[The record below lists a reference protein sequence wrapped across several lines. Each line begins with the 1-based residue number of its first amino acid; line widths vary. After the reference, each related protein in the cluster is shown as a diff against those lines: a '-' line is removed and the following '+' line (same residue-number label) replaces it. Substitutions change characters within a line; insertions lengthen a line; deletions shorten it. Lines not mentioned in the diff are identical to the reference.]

1 MSPSAVLLYIMLL
14 VNYSKSG
21 NLDLQ
26 VKIEIRQ
33 ITSDI
38 REIML
43 LVQNGIIYSNTA
55 LGDTIRELIVRA
67 CEHY

>member
-1 MSPSAVLLYIMLL
+1 MLL
-14 VNYSKSG
+14 VNYSNSG

-26 VKIEIRQ
+26 VKIEIRKIEIRQ

-43 LVQNGIIYSNTA
+43 LVQNGIITFMAIY
-55 LGDTIRELIVRA
+55 
-67 CEHY
+67 